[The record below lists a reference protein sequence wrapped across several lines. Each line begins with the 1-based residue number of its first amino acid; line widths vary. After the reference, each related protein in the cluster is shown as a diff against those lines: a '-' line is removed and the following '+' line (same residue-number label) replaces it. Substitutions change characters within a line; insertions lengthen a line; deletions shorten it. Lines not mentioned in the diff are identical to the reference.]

1 MRGLWVL
8 CRPCLEQ
15 ERVIRVGEGLER
27 ILDDGELP
35 REGRPLVRVPVSGQS
50 AVAPP
55 DGRRVARAAREEE
68 RVREAGA
75 PRGDLRQDRPLATAS
90 RGGSRGFGAFLRPS
104 VERGT
109 GGRRPSEP
117 RPTRPRLDGG
127 APGLGRDGALRA
139 SDAGGGPVGELVA
152 ARAIGGCAG
161 RPREGRLD
169 PQGRGAVRDGRAAAP
184 AGRLRGGGLGPGSGG
199 PRRACAAPA
208 RAGAR
213 AKPALASRPSQPAS
227 GPREKARAGT
237 CDVAVAVPPPAAA
250 AGR

>member
-127 APGLGRDGALRA
+127 PRA
-139 SDAGGGPVGELVA
+139 SA
-152 ARAIGGCAG
+152 ATARCARPTRAEA
-161 RPREGRLD
+161 RSASSSP
-169 PQGRGAVRDGRAAAP
+169 
-184 AGRLRGGGLGPGSGG
+184 
-199 PRRACAAPA
+199 PA
-208 RAGAR
+208 RSAGAPGAR
-213 AKPALASRPSQPAS
+213 AKAASIHRTPPDAS
-227 GPREKARAGT
+227 
-237 CDVAVAVPPPAAA
+237 
-250 AGR
+250 